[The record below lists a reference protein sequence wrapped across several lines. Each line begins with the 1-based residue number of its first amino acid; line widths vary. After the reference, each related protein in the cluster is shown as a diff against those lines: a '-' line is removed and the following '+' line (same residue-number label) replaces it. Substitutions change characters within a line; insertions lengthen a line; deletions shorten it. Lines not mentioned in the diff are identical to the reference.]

1 MCSLTLFLFP
11 FVSLLL
17 IETTKFQESINFF
30 LLIYNLLVQIVCE
43 TNNCGT
49 NVCELVLEKI
59 VICGTNVC
67 EFNIILSNCGT
78 NVCE

>member
-1 MCSLTLFLFP
+1 MMITKIIKIQKNQTTLF
-11 FVSLLL
+11 
-17 IETTKFQESINFF
+17 
-30 LLIYNLLVQIVCE
+30 VQIVCE

>member
-1 MCSLTLFLFP
+1 MFNLADITNEHHEEHNLKCPYIPDHPYRFDVTLF
-11 FVSLLL
+11 
-17 IETTKFQESINFF
+17 
-30 LLIYNLLVQIVCE
+30 VQIVCE

>member
-1 MCSLTLFLFP
+1 MIIMFLHKVNIGHDIMKSIPSTLF
-11 FVSLLL
+11 
-17 IETTKFQESINFF
+17 
-30 LLIYNLLVQIVCE
+30 VQIVCE